1 MEEFI
6 ILMTDEHWERDSE
19 LAVPAFKQVYN
30 FFWGTTKIVED
41 VAETQ
46 RNQEMFNLQHKEKTE
61 LFKKNKETLINE
73 IVERGINLFFA
84 NHSKYTES
92 DEKKLTIVIKKYID
106 EIEEKCKNFR
116 IILSEPRWEKE
127 LMEMELENKSNKV
140 ALLSSQANLL
150 SVFKKIKIKNEEIE
164 KIELIKKISDIEEE
178 ISEKIEDFISE
189 VLD

>member
-6 ILMTDEHWERDSE
+6 ILMTDEHWESDPE
-19 LAVPAFKQVYN
+19 LAVPAFKQVHN
-30 FFWGTTKIVED
+30 IFWGTTKIVED

-61 LFKKNKETLINE
+61 LFLKSKETLINE
-73 IVERGINLFFA
+73 IVERGLHLFFA
-84 NHSKYTES
+84 NHNECTKS

-127 LMEMELENKSNKV
+127 LMEMELENKSNST
-140 ALLSSQANLL
+140 ALLSSEANLL
-150 SVFKKIKIKNEEIE
+150 SVFKKIKIKNAEME

-178 ISEKIEDFISE
+178 ISEKIE
-189 VLD
+189 